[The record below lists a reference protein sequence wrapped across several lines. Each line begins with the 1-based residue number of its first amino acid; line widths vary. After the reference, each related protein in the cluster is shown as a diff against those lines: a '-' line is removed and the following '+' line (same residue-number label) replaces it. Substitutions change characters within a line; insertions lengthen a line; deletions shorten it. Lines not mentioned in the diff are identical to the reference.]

1 MAIPMTRE
9 QVVNRYFLEMRCKV
23 LEVAAS
29 LDRVDRAELSEGG
42 AVEPRLEQLRRA
54 VRVLLEESPGR
65 AEKVQ
70 QIFSRPYDP
79 NWRRAAGSG
88 KG

>member
-1 MAIPMTRE
+1 MSIPMTRE

-29 LDRVDRAELSEGG
+29 LDRVDRAEAAG
-42 AVEPRLEQLRRA
+42 ARAEPRLDQLRRA
-54 VRVLLEESPGR
+54 IRVLLEDSPGR

-70 QIFSRPYDP
+70 HIFSREYDP
-79 NWRRAAGSG
+79 NWRRAGG
-88 KG
+88 

>member
-1 MAIPMTRE
+1 MSIPMTRE

-29 LDRVDRAELSEGG
+29 LDRVDRTEVADNGPCD
-42 AVEPRLEQLRRA
+42 PRLQQLHQA
-54 VRVLLEESPGR
+54 IRVLLEDGPGR

-70 QIFSRPYDP
+70 TIFSREYDP
-79 NWRRAAGSG
+79 KWRMVERFNSE
-88 KG
+88 

>member
-1 MAIPMTRE
+1 MSVSMTRE

-29 LDRVDRAELSEGG
+29 LDRLDRAEPAGNG
-42 AVEPRLEQLRRA
+42 RTDPRIEKLEQA
-54 VRVLLEESPGR
+54 VRVLLEDGPGR

-70 QIFSRPYDP
+70 MIFSRDYDP
-79 NWRRAAGSG
+79 NWR
-88 KG
+88 K

>member
-1 MAIPMTRE
+1 MSIPMTRE

-29 LDRVDRAELSEGG
+29 LDRVDRAESADNGKRD
-42 AVEPRLEQLRRA
+42 ARLQKLQQA
-54 VRVLLEESPGR
+54 IRVLLENEPGR

-70 QIFSRPYDP
+70 SIFSREYDP
-79 NWRRAAGSG
+79 NWRGRS
-88 KG
+88 

>member
-1 MAIPMTRE
+1 MSVPMTAP

-29 LDRVDRAELSEGG
+29 LDRIDRAGDASDGD
-42 AVEPRLEQLRRA
+42 ADPRLVQLRRA
-54 VRVLLEESPGR
+54 IRVLLESGPGR

-70 QIFSRPYDP
+70 MIFSRDYNP
-79 NWRRAAGSG
+79 NWRE
-88 KG
+88 

>member
-1 MAIPMTRE
+1 MSIPMTRE

-29 LDRVDRAELSEGG
+29 LDRVDRAAPSGNG
-42 AVEPRLEQLRRA
+42 SDDPRLEQLRRA
-54 VRVLLEESPGR
+54 VRVLLEAGPGR

-70 QIFSRPYDP
+70 QIFSREYDP
-79 NWRRAAGSG
+79 NWRKKS
-88 KG
+88 